1 MHTRSA
7 KHLIACTLPT
17 IKVEVNSTFFSQFK
31 LLTKL
36 QMENSEI
43 KKSSSFAISKTL
55 LFKMLLLFLVLTLA
69 VYTGMV
75 IQKEGVNFFAVFIEN
90 MLAINWNGQ
99 FHIDFLCYLILSGLW
114 IMWRDRFSFSS
125 IALACCAMVIG
136 FLFLAPYVLYLLAKE
151 NGNFKKVLTGD

>member
-1 MHTRSA
+1 MHTCTA
-7 KHLIACTLPT
+7 KHIIACTLPT

-36 QMENSEI
+36 QMENSEF
-43 KKSSSFAISKTL
+43 KKSTSYTINKSL
-55 LFKMLLLFLVLTLA
+55 LFKMLLLSLSLTVA

-75 IQKEGVNFFAVFIEN
+75 IQKEGINFFAVFIEN
-90 MLAINWNGQ
+90 MLAVNWNGQ
-99 FHIDFLCYLILSGLW
+99 FHIDFMCYLILSGLW
-114 IMWRDRFSFSS
+114 IMWRERFSVSS

-136 FLFLAPYVLYLLAKE
+136 FIFLAPYVLYLLAKE